1 MVNPASTVIQYLCF
15 CVYGLQFLGAFFLPA
30 GHMGE
35 RDWGWHFCFPA
46 IVTDLI

>member
-30 GHMGE
+30 GHME
-35 RDWGWHFCFPA
+35 RGIGDGISVSLP
-46 IVTDLI
+46 L